1 MYRIIRGSLKYGLCN
16 RGLSYSDIFY
26 DDDDELTLY
35 PKWDLGEQLLY
46 LILCSMNLL
55 QSRTLGNFLND
66 YRW

>member
-1 MYRIIRGSLKYGLCN
+1 MDCVSF
-16 RGLSYSDIFY
+16 SDTFY

-35 PKWDLGEQLLY
+35 PKCDLGEQLLY